1 MKQTRIFTGSYSILK
16 MIIITLYHAIAVYHA
31 SGQFWMHIICPC
43 MQANNELAAIIAI
56 SYSYSMGHGIYGS
69 KPTQVQL
76 PD

>member
-1 MKQTRIFTGSYSILK
+1 MLK
-16 MIIITLYHAIAVYHA
+16 MNFL
-31 SGQFWMHIICPC
+31 PC
-43 MQANNELAAIIAI
+43 YCSIPRKWPILDAYYMPMQANNELAAIIAI